1 MSMSSQPPFSLLPHI
16 REKISCRSETGH
28 ESSRI
33 TCSGDP
39 DSGFP
44 VGTISK
50 TIRLS
55 VDRSLSGYHRTGFIE
70 IIPGSIR
77 RLVPAGHH
85 VTVRIKPVPA
95 SADLLPLVLT
105 PEKSLWHSSHNA
117 TFRFCLPRS
126 THLKMPDLSEYFH
139 PVM

>member
-85 VTVRIKPVPA
+85 VAVRIKPVPA

-105 PEKSLWHSSHNA
+105 PRSPSGIHHITPLSG
-117 TFRFCLPRS
+117 FVFLS
-126 THLKMPDLSEYFH
+126 THLKMPDLSEYLH
-139 PVM
+139 LVM

>member
-1 MSMSSQPPFSLLPHI
+1 MFVCSACLPKKGPPDVFAVTVPHI
-16 REKISCRSETGH
+16 RRNLRKIDHAALYETGH
-28 ESSRI
+28 ELPDES

-50 TIRLS
+50 TVRLS
-55 VDRSLSGYHRTGFIE
+55 VDRSLSGHHRTGFIE

-85 VTVRIKPVPA
+85 VAVRIKPVPA

-105 PEKSLWHSSHNA
+105 PGEVPLA
-117 TFRFCLPRS
+117 FIT
-126 THLKMPDLSEYFH
+126 
-139 PVM
+139 